1 MLALKHTNLITI
13 VSVIIL
19 FFFFL
24 YIIKTKENLFSFLQD
39 LVAWVTIGVHHIPH
53 TEDLPITPTVGAHR
67 SFFLLPYNYFDEDPS
82 MGSKNAIRF
91 DRDNEGKVKIY
102 RYGISNKHQCVGRQ
116 SKFDENVQKDPSL
129 VFQTTDNAFY

>member
-1 MLALKHTNLITI
+1 M
-13 VSVIIL
+13 
-19 FFFFL
+19 FFL
-24 YIIKTKENLFSFLQD
+24 LQD

-91 DRDNEGKVKIY
+91 DLDKKGDLNIY
-102 RYGISNKHQCVGRQ
+102 RYGISNKHQCVARQ
-116 SKFDENVQKDPSL
+116 SKFDETAQKNPNLVVQTL
-129 VFQTTDNAFY
+129 DNAFY